1 MSNSLAAVHPELVAE
16 WSEKNLPLTP
26 DSITFGSNK
35 KVWWKGACGHEWQTS
50 VKARSNGEK
59 CPICSGARVIAGIND
74 LATLEPLLEK
84 QWSKKNKIKP
94 TEVSIGSHKKVI
106 WRCEKGHEWEAA
118 VKSRTINK
126 TGCPYCSHNKVLA
139 GFNDLATLLPDIA
152 AEWSDRNYPL
162 LPTQVTVFANRKAWW
177 KCKDCGREWNTL
189 ISTRSGGSKC
199 PYCSGYIFLKGFNDL
214 QTTHPEIASEWSEK
228 NLLLKPDEVNAKS
241 RKNVWWRC
249 GKCGNEW
256 KSVINARVKGT
267 VSGRWLEPLS
277 EGGSLEVVINKEA
290 KNYFNDSP
298 YAAGNV
304 KSTLSLTPF
313 NIVGVVNDGRDFPTI
328 YADSAAILNFAPAM
342 WQVQNANVY
351 WHPTTGL
358 TIEQIH
364 SALGDILTDTIGGY
378 WESAGRS
385 DIGDTYDSVLSILQ
399 LGLLVT
405 SLLLLF
411 VSVLGQINIGL
422 SSLEQ
427 RTHELLIRRAIGASR
442 TNIVALVLGSQLI
455 LSIFVCFAAILISLI
470 LVHCIGALLPVDSP
484 VGTPSYPI
492 SVAVVAVAVSVLT
505 ALLGGLLPALKAAKL
520 EPALALR

>member
-1 MSNSLAAVHPELVAE
+1 MNNSLAEVHPELVSE

-26 DSITFGSNK
+26 DDITFGSNK
-35 KVWWKGACGHEWQTS
+35 KVWWRGACGHEWQTS

-74 LATLEPLLEK
+74 LATLEPLLVK

-118 VKSRTINK
+118 VKSRTINR

-199 PYCSGYIFLKGFNDL
+199 PYCSGYIFSKGFNDL

-267 VSGRWLEPLS
+267 V
-277 EGGSLEVVINKEA
+277 
-290 KNYFNDSP
+290 
-298 YAAGNV
+298 
-304 KSTLSLTPF
+304 
-313 NIVGVVNDGRDFPTI
+313 
-328 YADSAAILNFAPAM
+328 
-342 WQVQNANVY
+342 
-351 WHPTTGL
+351 
-358 TIEQIH
+358 
-364 SALGDILTDTIGGY
+364 
-378 WESAGRS
+378 
-385 DIGDTYDSVLSILQ
+385 
-399 LGLLVT
+399 
-405 SLLLLF
+405 
-411 VSVLGQINIGL
+411 
-422 SSLEQ
+422 
-427 RTHELLIRRAIGASR
+427 
-442 TNIVALVLGSQLI
+442 
-455 LSIFVCFAAILISLI
+455 
-470 LVHCIGALLPVDSP
+470 
-484 VGTPSYPI
+484 
-492 SVAVVAVAVSVLT
+492 
-505 ALLGGLLPALKAAKL
+505 
-520 EPALALR
+520 

>member
-1 MSNSLAAVHPELVAE
+1 MWFLLLRQTLIRGGIDKMKGI
-16 WSEKNLPLTP
+16 SEKTLIKIKDLKASVKLNNGDMLTTVTNANMELQRGRSYAIVGKSGSGKTSLISIIGLLNREYEGEYLYDGISISALKDRDLSILRANNIGFVFQNYSLIKHLRVWENIELPLLYAKKSFTAKQRHEI
-26 DSITFGSNK
+26 ITG
-35 KVWWKGACGHEWQTS
+35 
-50 VKARSNGEK
+50 
-59 CPICSGARVIAGIND
+59 
-74 LATLEPLLEK
+74 
-84 QWSKKNKIKP
+84 
-94 TEVSIGSHKKVI
+94 
-106 WRCEKGHEWEAA
+106 
-118 VKSRTINK
+118 
-126 TGCPYCSHNKVLA
+126 
-139 GFNDLATLLPDIA
+139 
-152 AEWSDRNYPL
+152 
-162 LPTQVTVFANRKAWW
+162 
-177 KCKDCGREWNTL
+177 
-189 ISTRSGGSKC
+189 
-199 PYCSGYIFLKGFNDL
+199 
-214 QTTHPEIASEWSEK
+214 
-228 NLLLKPDEVNAKS
+228 
-241 RKNVWWRC
+241 
-249 GKCGNEW
+249 
-256 KSVINARVKGT
+256 
-267 VSGRWLEPLS
+267 LS

>member
-1 MSNSLAAVHPELVAE
+1 MLKMILKDLRLSPLRSILTSVSMLVGIIAMLGSVLVGTLGREYLISVNAQVYGWSPTYSFVITESDFHDRNKMEQLFQRFEAIDDVAAFTFSMGEDIRFAPMKDLTPIPPNDVYQNLMAFDLVCTTEAY
-16 WSEKNLPLTP
+16 SQVYNLPMT
-26 DSITFGSNK
+26 
-35 KVWWKGACGHEWQTS
+35 
-50 VKARSNGEK
+50 
-59 CPICSGARVIAGIND
+59 
-74 LATLEPLLEK
+74 
-84 QWSKKNKIKP
+84 
-94 TEVSIGSHKKVI
+94 
-106 WRCEKGHEWEAA
+106 
-118 VKSRTINK
+118 
-126 TGCPYCSHNKVLA
+126 
-139 GFNDLATLLPDIA
+139 
-152 AEWSDRNYPL
+152 
-162 LPTQVTVFANRKAWW
+162 
-177 KCKDCGREWNTL
+177 
-189 ISTRSGGSKC
+189 
-199 PYCSGYIFLKGFNDL
+199 
-214 QTTHPEIASEWSEK
+214 
-228 NLLLKPDEVNAKS
+228 
-241 RKNVWWRC
+241 
-249 GKCGNEW
+249 
-256 KSVINARVKGT
+256 
-267 VSGRWLEPLS
+267 SGRWLEPSS

-442 TNIVALVLGSQLI
+442 TNIVAVVLGSQLI

>member
-1 MSNSLAAVHPELVAE
+1 MLKMILKDLRLSPLRSILTSVSMLVGIIAMLGSVLVGTLGREYLISVNAQVYGWSPTYSFVITESDFHDRNKMEQLFQRFEAIDDVAAVTFSMGEDIRFAPMKDLTPIPPNDVYQNLMAFDVVCTTEAYSQVY
-16 WSEKNLPLTP
+16 NLPMT
-26 DSITFGSNK
+26 
-35 KVWWKGACGHEWQTS
+35 
-50 VKARSNGEK
+50 
-59 CPICSGARVIAGIND
+59 
-74 LATLEPLLEK
+74 
-84 QWSKKNKIKP
+84 
-94 TEVSIGSHKKVI
+94 
-106 WRCEKGHEWEAA
+106 
-118 VKSRTINK
+118 
-126 TGCPYCSHNKVLA
+126 
-139 GFNDLATLLPDIA
+139 
-152 AEWSDRNYPL
+152 
-162 LPTQVTVFANRKAWW
+162 
-177 KCKDCGREWNTL
+177 
-189 ISTRSGGSKC
+189 
-199 PYCSGYIFLKGFNDL
+199 
-214 QTTHPEIASEWSEK
+214 
-228 NLLLKPDEVNAKS
+228 
-241 RKNVWWRC
+241 
-249 GKCGNEW
+249 
-256 KSVINARVKGT
+256 
-267 VSGRWLEPLS
+267 SGRWLEPSS

-328 YADSAAILNFAPAM
+328 YTDSAAILNFAPAM

-378 WESAGRS
+378 WESVGRS

>member
-1 MSNSLAAVHPELVAE
+1 MLKMILKDLRLSPLRSILTSVSMLVGIIAMLGSVLVGTLGREYLISVNAQVYGWSPTYSFVITKSDFHDRNKMEQLFQRFEAIDDVAAVTFSMGEDIRFAPMKDLTPIPPNDVYQNLMAFDLVCTTEAY
-16 WSEKNLPLTP
+16 SQVYNLPMT
-26 DSITFGSNK
+26 
-35 KVWWKGACGHEWQTS
+35 
-50 VKARSNGEK
+50 
-59 CPICSGARVIAGIND
+59 
-74 LATLEPLLEK
+74 
-84 QWSKKNKIKP
+84 
-94 TEVSIGSHKKVI
+94 
-106 WRCEKGHEWEAA
+106 
-118 VKSRTINK
+118 
-126 TGCPYCSHNKVLA
+126 
-139 GFNDLATLLPDIA
+139 
-152 AEWSDRNYPL
+152 
-162 LPTQVTVFANRKAWW
+162 
-177 KCKDCGREWNTL
+177 
-189 ISTRSGGSKC
+189 
-199 PYCSGYIFLKGFNDL
+199 
-214 QTTHPEIASEWSEK
+214 
-228 NLLLKPDEVNAKS
+228 
-241 RKNVWWRC
+241 
-249 GKCGNEW
+249 
-256 KSVINARVKGT
+256 
-267 VSGRWLEPLS
+267 SGRWLEPSS

-505 ALLGGLLPALKAAKL
+505 ALIMEFKAQDSTAFDDMLAFVKQHPDFEKL
-520 EPALALR
+520 EISYEPTLSLSSLEINLSRRRVINNGQEIELTVKEYDILCLLAANKGRVLTYEQIYDKVWGEISAGNEKDTVGFHIRNLRKKLCDTNSHFSIDSVREIGYRFNSQ

>member
-1 MSNSLAAVHPELVAE
+1 MAMNNSLAEVHPELVSE
-16 WSEKNLPLTP
+16 WSEKNLTLTP
-26 DSITFGSNK
+26 DDITFGSNK
-35 KVWWKGACGHEWQTS
+35 KVWWRGACGHEWQAS

-74 LATLEPLLEK
+74 LATLEPLLVK

-139 GFNDLATLLPDIA
+139 GFNDLVTLLPDIA

-267 VSGRWLEPLS
+267 VCPVCAEREVLAGYNDLATTDNQLLS
-277 EGGSLEVVINKEA
+277 EWDYEKNKWKPTEVSRTSAKRAWWKCRHGHSWSMKINERTILNKGCRICEQE
-290 KNYFNDSP
+290 Y
-298 YAAGNV
+298 
-304 KSTLSLTPF
+304 LSLF
-313 NIVGVVNDGRDFPTI
+313 
-328 YADSAAILNFAPAM
+328 
-342 WQVQNANVY
+342 
-351 WHPTTGL
+351 
-358 TIEQIH
+358 
-364 SALGDILTDTIGGY
+364 
-378 WESAGRS
+378 
-385 DIGDTYDSVLSILQ
+385 
-399 LGLLVT
+399 
-405 SLLLLF
+405 
-411 VSVLGQINIGL
+411 
-422 SSLEQ
+422 
-427 RTHELLIRRAIGASR
+427 
-442 TNIVALVLGSQLI
+442 
-455 LSIFVCFAAILISLI
+455 
-470 LVHCIGALLPVDSP
+470 
-484 VGTPSYPI
+484 
-492 SVAVVAVAVSVLT
+492 
-505 ALLGGLLPALKAAKL
+505 
-520 EPALALR
+520 PALAVSYSMAIMNGSYAQTHFPCKLWDAGEKGLTLSAFEWEKDRKTLIYGQVDYMYGEALYKPEMKEGNPIRLYSLDEITEIFGKLGLRICNSFADFSGKPSSDNDIQLMLYSIRE

>member
-1 MSNSLAAVHPELVAE
+1 MV
-16 WSEKNLPLTP
+16 
-26 DSITFGSNK
+26 
-35 KVWWKGACGHEWQTS
+35 
-50 VKARSNGEK
+50 
-59 CPICSGARVIAGIND
+59 
-74 LATLEPLLEK
+74 EP
-84 QWSKKNKIKP
+84 S
-94 TEVSIGSHKKVI
+94 
-106 WRCEKGHEWEAA
+106 
-118 VKSRTINK
+118 
-126 TGCPYCSHNKVLA
+126 
-139 GFNDLATLLPDIA
+139 
-152 AEWSDRNYPL
+152 
-162 LPTQVTVFANRKAWW
+162 
-177 KCKDCGREWNTL
+177 
-189 ISTRSGGSKC
+189 
-199 PYCSGYIFLKGFNDL
+199 
-214 QTTHPEIASEWSEK
+214 
-228 NLLLKPDEVNAKS
+228 
-241 RKNVWWRC
+241 
-249 GKCGNEW
+249 
-256 KSVINARVKGT
+256 
-267 VSGRWLEPLS
+267 S

-455 LSIFVCFAAILISLI
+455 LSIFVCLAAILISLI